1 MITKYIKIKLVSP
14 QKILTWGERN
24 LPNGKLIGEVKK
36 DI

>member
-1 MITKYIKIKLVSP
+1 VSP

-36 DI
+36 DIWFD